1 MKELQ
6 KFLEWDNTIKFL
18 KTNLFKLFIIY
29 LIIKIGKVFK
39 NRVEKILKIILEK
52 ANTDK
57 SLASFL
63 ISIYSI
69 LYYFILIYVSIGILG
84 INATSIT
91 TFLGATGIVLGIA
104 FKETLGNFC
113 GGLIILTFKPFKV
126 GDTIEYNNYLGT
138 VKKIELFYTKML
150 NPQNELVIIPN
161 GIITN
166 TEIRNIKQNGERRLD
181 LRIGVSYN
189 SDIQKVKK
197 ILEQIINMETMD
209 EIQETESRKNL
220 LIKLQN
226 SILETK
232 EKTKINLFSTIFSRK
247 KMQEAEKEASKNS
260 NDQVDDEMEDL
271 ESTVIGQNVY
281 NNDEKLILASK
292 KPVIGV
298 GELGESAI
306 IFYVY
311 VYTRSENYLT
321 LKLKLNEIIKT
332 EFDKEGIEIPYPQMD
347 IHMIK

>member
-1 MKELQ
+1 MLNYFSKV
-6 KFLEWDNTIKFL
+6 TIL
-18 KTNLFKLFIIY
+18 ALFSTII
-29 LIIKIGKVFK
+29 F
-39 NRVEKILKIILEK
+39 
-52 ANTDK
+52 
-57 SLASFL
+57 
-63 ISIYSI
+63 I

-197 ILEQIINMETMD
+197 ILERIIKTETMD